1 MWLINKKTELAKYDE
16 ALNETK
22 SENPFQ
28 SIINN
33 YTANMLSMAGIINNM
48 FAEYKTAMNSTEM
61 KDMQN
66 WLAEKEWEMKQIDEQ
81 MNNIRRNVEERYE
94 WTWATRWK
102 INAIIQDELW
112 KLQEARGAL
121 WIEYQTLASKYNN
134 QMSTIKDWFEMQIKE
149 QEYNNSQR
157 NQQMQEM
164 WFMMN
169 LMNFETNEQQDDRAW
184 NKFIRQQEYADWNI
198 YSTDPKTKSSRKRR

>member
-1 MWLINKKTELAKYDE
+1 
-16 ALNETK
+16 
-22 SENPFQ
+22 
-28 SIINN
+28 
-33 YTANMLSMAGIINNM
+33 MAGSAGSSSNM
-48 FAEYKTAMNSTEM
+48 FAEYKAAMNSTEM
-61 KDMQN
+61 KDMLN
-66 WLAEKEWEMKQIDEQ
+66 WLAELEWEMKQLDEQ

-112 KLQEARGAL
+112 KLQEARSAL

-157 NQQMQEM
+157 NQQMQEL

-169 LMNFETNEQQDDRAW
+169 LMNFETNAQRDEREW
-184 NKFIRQQEYADWNI
+184 NNFIRQQEYQNW
-198 YSTDPKTKSSRKRR
+198 